1 MKHSLPDYLEQ
12 HAEIVPHMQ
21 TAFLLRAAAQM
32 LRNKE
37 QIVATDFFIR
47 QLPNGDFEVVY
58 NDD

>member
-21 TAFLLRAAAQM
+21 TAFLLRAAAQE
-32 LRNKE
+32 LRK
-37 QIVATDFFIR
+37 QQHVASNDFYIR
-47 QLPNGDFEVVY
+47 VLPNGDFEVVY